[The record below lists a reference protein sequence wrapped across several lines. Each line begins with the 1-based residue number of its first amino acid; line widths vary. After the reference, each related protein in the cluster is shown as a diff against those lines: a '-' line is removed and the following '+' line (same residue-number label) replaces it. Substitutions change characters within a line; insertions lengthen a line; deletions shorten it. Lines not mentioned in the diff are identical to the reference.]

1 VVALSSRDNGL
12 VSRRERDVRRDALAE
27 TRIERSAPRTR
38 RRGALGTH
46 EPRAWP
52 FRKTRFLVAP
62 VMLELE
68 LEIRVVACGLRRV
81 RRLDEADL
89 REFARS

>member
-1 VVALSSRDNGL
+1 MCVGTTRSRRRAPKGRRLGRGDEAFSERTSLVRGRFGKKRDFSSRIG
-12 VSRRERDVRRDALAE
+12 
-27 TRIERSAPRTR
+27 
-38 RRGALGTH
+38 
-46 EPRAWP
+46 
-52 FRKTRFLVAP
+52 
-62 VMLELE
+62 MLELIK

>member
-1 VVALSSRDNGL
+1 MCVATRSRRRAAKGRRLGRGDDALSERTSLVRGRFGKKRDFSSRIG
-12 VSRRERDVRRDALAE
+12 
-27 TRIERSAPRTR
+27 
-38 RRGALGTH
+38 
-46 EPRAWP
+46 
-52 FRKTRFLVAP
+52 
-62 VMLELE
+62 MLELE

>member
-1 VVALSSRDNGL
+1 MCAATRSRRRAPKGRRLGRGDEALSERTSLVRGRFGGKRDF
-12 VSRRERDVRRDALAE
+12 S
-27 TRIERSAPRTR
+27 
-38 RRGALGTH
+38 
-46 EPRAWP
+46 
-52 FRKTRFLVAP
+52 
-62 VMLELE
+62 MLELE